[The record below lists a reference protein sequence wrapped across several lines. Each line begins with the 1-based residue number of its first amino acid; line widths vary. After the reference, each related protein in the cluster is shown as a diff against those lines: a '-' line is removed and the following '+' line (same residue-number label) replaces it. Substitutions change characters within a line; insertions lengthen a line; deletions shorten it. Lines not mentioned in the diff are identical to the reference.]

1 MKNRLKKKIA
11 LIVALMTMFV
21 FGLNT
26 NPLKPK
32 AADVSVVIS
41 VSASSVKVGDTVSVT
56 VSVSGS
62 SLSAY
67 TMYVG
72 YNSGVLQYVSC
83 SGSAM
88 GNGAGGTVT
97 ITGTGSS
104 SATITFKA
112 ISAGKAGVSTSGSE
126 FYSLEGTTLSVAH
139 ASVNITVTGGS
150 QTPATTEEKKP
161 GTTTEEKKPGTTTEE
176 KTSEEEKSDNS
187 NLIAIG
193 VEPGELDKEFRYD
206 ITEYTVNVSRDTKSI
221 KVTPEKEDSTAKY
234 TIEGADEL
242 KPGVNEVKITVVA
255 ENGYTKIYTLQVI
268 VGELLDDAV
277 IEIDGKQFV
286 FAPDG
291 AGLAVPE
298 NFSPISIEYKDW
310 EVPAYQS
317 PNKLLTIVCLQEK
330 LSKTEDDSKEDAD
343 SEETTEQATEETTD
357 ASDEESAVEDITEVK
372 AAWYIYESVDE
383 SFTPYEELA
392 SNNNRFVI
400 RTIPENK
407 SIPEG
412 YAEVE
417 ITIQNKKVTAYHS
430 AYATDTHM
438 YLVYA
443 MNVNGLE
450 GFYLYDD
457 LEQSF
462 LRYAPDR
469 LPEPEVSTV
478 SDTPAPVVVEKK
490 DEGFF
495 TKQVLAIL
503 MFVCLGGMILFAVL
517 MIVQIVRKRQLKDE
531 LDLAESMVEQLVSVN
546 GADKVGAVK
555 PVLDDNA
562 AQKETEAVEEEQSV
576 EEETA
581 KEITAEQKVVVDKA
595 NEMAAAI
602 LGTKTESQAVTQKEQ
617 MESKTSTQKEETET
631 VAPSNEADTLT
642 ATEKG
647 ETEEFQI
654 DFVPEISLED
664 YAETSKHIQE
674 KINDQYDAQLDSAF
688 APDEDSHI

>member
-1 MKNRLKKKIA
+1 MKNILKKKIA
-11 LIVALMTMFV
+11 LIVALMMMFV
-21 FGLNT
+21 FGVNT

-41 VSASSVKVGDTVSVT
+41 ISASSVKVGDTVSVT

-83 SGSAM
+83 SGM
-88 GNGAGGTVT
+88 GNGGGGSVT
-97 ITGTGSS
+97 LSGTGSSS

-112 ISAGKAGVSTSGSE
+112 ISAGTAGVSTSGSE

-139 ASVNITVTGGS
+139 AGVNITVTGGS
-150 QTPATTEEKKP
+150 QTPATTESQTP
-161 GTTTEEKKPGTTTEE
+161 ATTEEKKPGTTTEE

-193 VEPGELDKEFRYD
+193 VEPGQLDKEFRYD

-277 IEIDGKQFV
+277 IELDGKQYV

-330 LSKTEDDSKEDAD
+330 LAKTEDESKEDTD
-343 SEETTEQATEETTD
+343 SEETTEQATEETTE
-357 ASDEESAVEDITEVK
+357 APDEESVVEDITEVK
-372 AAWYIYESVDE
+372 AAWYIYDSVDE

-400 RTIPENK
+400 RPIPENK

-443 MNVNGLE
+443 MNINGLE
-450 GFYLYDD
+450 GFYIYDD

-495 TKQVLAIL
+495 TTQVLAIL

-517 MIVQIVRKRQLKDE
+517 MIVQIVRKRQLKEE

-562 AQKETEAVEEEQSV
+562 EQKETEAVEEAQSV
-576 EEETA
+576 EEEPA

-602 LGTKTESQAVTQKEQ
+602 LGTKTESQAVAQKEQ
-617 MESKTSTQKEETET
+617 MESKASKQKEETET
-631 VAPSNEADTLT
+631 VALSNEADALT

>member
-1 MKNRLKKKIA
+1 MKNILKKKIA
-11 LIVALMTMFV
+11 LIVALMMMFV
-21 FGLNT
+21 FGVNT

-41 VSASSVKVGDTVSVT
+41 ISASSVKVGDTVSVT

-83 SGSAM
+83 SGM
-88 GNGAGGTVT
+88 GNGGGGSVT
-97 ITGTGSS
+97 LSGTGSSS

-112 ISAGKAGVSTSGSE
+112 ISAGTAGVSTSGSE

-139 ASVNITVTGGS
+139 AGVNITVTGGS
-150 QTPATTEEKKP
+150 QTPATTESQTP
-161 GTTTEEKKPGTTTEE
+161 ATIEEKKPGTTTEE

-193 VEPGELDKEFRYD
+193 VEPGQLDKEFRYD

-277 IEIDGKQFV
+277 IELDGKQYV

-330 LSKTEDDSKEDAD
+330 LAKTEDESKEDTD
-343 SEETTEQATEETTD
+343 SEETTEQATEETTE

-372 AAWYIYESVDE
+372 AAWYIYDSVDE

-400 RTIPENK
+400 RSIPENK

-443 MNVNGLE
+443 MNINGLE
-450 GFYLYDD
+450 GFYIYDD

-517 MIVQIVRKRQLKDE
+517 MIVQIVRKRQLKEE

-562 AQKETEAVEEEQSV
+562 EQKETEAVEEAQSV
-576 EEETA
+576 EEEPA

-617 MESKTSTQKEETET
+617 MESKASKQKEETET
-631 VAPSNEADTLT
+631 VALSNEADALT